1 MQIKVLGSAAA
12 EGWPALFCECDI
24 CKYAWKHKGKDV
36 RRRTSYLLND
46 DVMID
51 YGPDVYGQSLQFDID
66 LSNIGAIFFTHS
78 HDDHCDPVEFAW
90 RRQGFSVVTKDLH
103 IYANQTTL
111 NRIQQRLMNGDW
123 ERYHIIPHLTLPGV
137 PFQYKQY
144 KVMPILAQH
153 AAYPELPLNYII
165 QDEEGKTAL
174 IGNDTGW
181 WCDASWEHLKAYKLD
196 IAIIEATMGPK
207 YKDHNRGQLG
217 TGAAVTVRDE
227 LKRLGVIDDN
237 TLVAV
242 NHFSHNGLGL
252 HKDMEAFFNPQGI
265 QVCYDGYVLKK

>member
-1 MQIKVLGSAAA
+1 
-12 EGWPALFCECDI
+12 
-24 CKYAWKHKGKDV
+24 
-36 RRRTSYLLND
+36 
-46 DVMID
+46 
-51 YGPDVYGQSLQFDID
+51 
-66 LSNIGAIFFTHS
+66 
-78 HDDHCDPVEFAW
+78 
-90 RRQGFSVVTKDLH
+90 
-103 IYANQTTL
+103 
-111 NRIQQRLMNGDW
+111 MNGDW
-123 ERYHIIPHLTLPGV
+123 ERYHIVPHLTLPGV

-165 QDEEGKTAL
+165 QDAEGKTAL

-207 YKDHNRGQLG
+207 YKDHNRGHLG

>member
-24 CKYAWKHKGKDV
+24 CKYAWEHKGKDV

-66 LSNIGAIFFTHS
+66 LSKIGAIFFTHS

-103 IYANQTTL
+103 VYANQTTL

-137 PFQYKQY
+137 PFQFKQY

-153 AAYPELPLNYII
+153 AAYPEIPLNYII
-165 QDEEGKTAL
+165 QDAEGKTAL
-174 IGNDTGW
+174 IGNDTGT
-181 WCDASWEHLKAYKLD
+181 S
-196 IAIIEATMGPK
+196 
-207 YKDHNRGQLG
+207 
-217 TGAAVTVRDE
+217 
-227 LKRLGVIDDN
+227 
-237 TLVAV
+237 
-242 NHFSHNGLGL
+242 
-252 HKDMEAFFNPQGI
+252 
-265 QVCYDGYVLKK
+265 

>member
-24 CKYAWKHKGKDV
+24 CKYAWEHKGKDV

-66 LSNIGAIFFTHS
+66 LSKIGAIFFTHS

-103 IYANQTTL
+103 VYANQTTL

-137 PFQYKQY
+137 PFQFKQY
-144 KVMPILAQH
+144 K
-153 AAYPELPLNYII
+153 
-165 QDEEGKTAL
+165 
-174 IGNDTGW
+174 
-181 WCDASWEHLKAYKLD
+181 WCDESWSRLKEYHLD

-207 YKDHNRGQLG
+207 YKDHNRGHLG
-217 TGAAVTVRDE
+217 TAAAVVVRDE
-227 LKRLGVIDDN
+227 LKRLGVIDDD

-265 QVCYDGYVLKK
+265 QVCYDGYVLEK